1 MSSTGADRPPQA
13 ATLVAKREE
22 SSGVCFWDGDGS
34 SMSHTESPR
43 KLPRGAWHPS
53 TAGGCSGLP
62 LCPFPLACFGLI
74 PFQEWYSP
82 LIVPHH
88 HPLGSK
94 DETGAVFKNSQQMEM
109 GGGPAPQRCPERA
122 ASISAVRQETDLF
135 NGALPLGHPWE
146 RFEGSPQS
154 ATSSAKMTCPAPGVG
169 WHRRA
174 LPFTKPH
181 AWLASRQALSSGALA
196 HVDARGRRAC
206 VYFPPHL
213 FESLLGGGE
222 RAAFTGWV
230 SY

>member
-1 MSSTGADRPPQA
+1 MASLDSRGLLWASS
-13 ATLVAKREE
+13 LSL
-22 SSGVCFWDGDGS
+22 SSGVF
-34 SMSHTESPR
+34 SP
-43 KLPRGAWHPS
+43 H
-53 TAGGCSGLP
+53 
-62 LCPFPLACFGLI
+62 PFP
-74 PFQEWYSP
+74 EWYSP

-109 GGGPAPQRCPERA
+109 GGGPAPRRCPERA
-122 ASISAVRQETDLF
+122 ASIPVVRQETDLF